1 MGRKRQAAQ
10 EVFYCVKTDAK
21 CTDTKSGRML
31 AGYLFGDLS
40 QEQCDKFER
49 HLRDCLACSA
59 AVVTARN
66 VRAALQAEEKNSN
79 IDSAI
84 VR

>member
-10 EVFYCVKTDAK
+10 EVFYCVETDAR
-21 CTDTKSGRML
+21 CISVKSGRML
-31 AGYLFGDLS
+31 AKYLFRELS
-40 QEQCDKFER
+40 PVQRTKFER
-49 HLRDCLACSA
+49 HLGDCVACSA

-66 VRAALQAEEKNSN
+66 LQAALRAEPDESGTEP
-79 IDSAI
+79 AT